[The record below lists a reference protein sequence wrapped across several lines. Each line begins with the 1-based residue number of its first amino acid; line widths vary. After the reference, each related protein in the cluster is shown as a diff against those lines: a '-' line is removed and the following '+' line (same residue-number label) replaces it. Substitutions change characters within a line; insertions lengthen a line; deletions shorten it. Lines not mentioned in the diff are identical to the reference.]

1 VALQGDPSP
10 FGTKDIMSSLM
21 LALLIFGLCYVLIM
35 TERIHKTIV
44 AMFGAAVMIGLGV
57 VSQEEAFYSHEFGVD
72 YNVVFLLIGMMV
84 IINIVRETGL
94 FEVLAVW
101 AAQRAD
107 AKPFRLLVLLAILTA
122 VLSAMLDNVTTVLL
136 MAPVT
141 LAITKRLELNPVTFL
156 MTEALASNIGGTATL
171 VGDPPNIMIASKAE
185 LSYLDFLIVMGPIVI
200 VIMAVFLALLWIL
213 FGRTMRV
220 APHLR
225 ENILA
230 LSSREAV
237 PDEAFLR
244 RCLILLAV
252 VNVGFCVHSLVHL
265 EPATIALLGAS
276 LFMVIGHARRNRED
290 AEELTYLAEVEWKT
304 IFFFIGLFI
313 LVGGLVK
320 VGVIRYLADQLVMVT
335 KGNLTGSTMAVLWGS
350 AILSAVV
357 DNIPYVA
364 AMNPLIVDL
373 ARSLH
378 PEITD
383 YVALVHQ
390 PDIIPLWWALA
401 LGACLGGNGT
411 IIGASANVV
420 IVDIARKAGYRITFW
435 QFLKFGV
442 PVMIGSV
449 ALSAIYLWLV
459 FLR

>member
-1 VALQGDPSP
+1 
-10 FGTKDIMSSLM
+10 
-21 LALLIFGLCYVLIM
+21 M
-35 TERIHKTIV
+35 TERLHKTIV
-44 AMFGAAVMIGLGV
+44 ALFGAALMIGFGV

-84 IINIVRETGL
+84 IVNIVRETGL
-94 FEVLAVW
+94 FEVLAIW

-107 AKPFRLLVLLAILTA
+107 AKPFRLLVLLAVLTA

-156 MTEALASNIGGTATL
+156 ITEALASNIGGTATL

-185 LSYLDFLIVMGPIVI
+185 LGYLDFLIVLGPIV
-200 VIMAVFLALLWIL
+200 VIMMVVFLTVLWLI
-213 FGRTMRV
+213 FGRTMTV

-225 ENILA
+225 EAVLA
-230 LSSREAV
+230 LSSREFV
-237 PDEAFLR
+237 PDDAFLR
-244 RCLILLAV
+244 RCLFLLAV

-276 LFMVIGHARRNRED
+276 LFMVIGHARRKPED
-290 AEELTYLAEVEWKT
+290 TEELTYLAEVEWKT

-320 VGVIRYLADQLVMVT
+320 VGVIRYRADQLVTVT
-335 KGNLTGSTMAVLWGS
+335 RGTLTGSTMAVLWGS

-378 PEITD
+378 PEMTD

-420 IVDIARKAGYRITFW
+420 IVDIARKSGYRITFW
-435 QFLKFGV
+435 QFFKFGF

-449 ALSAIYLWLV
+449 TLSAIYLWLV

>member
-1 VALQGDPSP
+1 
-10 FGTKDIMSSLM
+10 MSSLT
-21 LALLIFGLCYVLIM
+21 LALLIFGVCYLLIV

-44 AMFGAAVMIGLGV
+44 ALSGAALMIVFGV
-57 VSQEEAFYSHEFGVD
+57 VSQEDAFYSHEFGVD

-84 IINIVRETGL
+84 IVNIVRETGL
-94 FEVLAVW
+94 FEVMAIW
-101 AAQRAD
+101 AAQKAD
-107 AKPFRLLVLLAILTA
+107 AKPFRLLVLLALLTA
-122 VLSAMLDNVTTVLL
+122 SFSAMLDNVTTVLL

-141 LAITKRLELNPVTFL
+141 LAITKRLELNPITFL
-156 MTEALASNIGGTATL
+156 LTEALASNIGGTATL

-185 LSYLDFLIVMGPIVI
+185 LSYLDFLVVMGPIAI
-200 VIMAVFLALLWIL
+200 MIMAVFLATLWFL
-213 FGRTMRV
+213 FGRSMMV

-225 ENILA
+225 EAVLA
-230 LSSREAV
+230 LNMREAV
-237 PDEAFLR
+237 PDEPFLR
-244 RCLILLAV
+244 RCLFLLV
-252 VNVGFCVHSLVHL
+252 IINVGFCIHSLIHL

-276 LFMVIGHARRNRED
+276 SFMLIGHARRKPED

-320 VGVIRYLADQLVMVT
+320 VGVIRYLADQLVAVT
-335 KGNLTGSTMAVLWGS
+335 RGNLTGSTMAVLWGS

-378 PEITD
+378 PEMTD

-435 QFLKFGV
+435 QFFKFGF